1 MSRIDCYEFEKK
13 NIPKMWEGKGKR
25 IPSQN
30 LELRKTHY
38 QNSGRGIRGRL
49 SLPGM
54 EENENGIGKKELHV
68 GFVI

>member
-1 MSRIDCYEFEKK
+1 MSRIDCYESEKK
-13 NIPKMWEGKGKR
+13 SK
-25 IPSQN
+25 N
-30 LELRKTHY
+30 LGREREKNPTPNTWELRKTNY

-54 EENENGIGKKELHV
+54 EGNEKVIGKKELRV